1 MSRARVLLILG
12 PYLPNEIK
20 MIILRYFPSEQ
31 IIYFA
36 KLYKFDRKKLSK
48 YVHIDYVSDIQDIV
62 YKNNTITPKH
72 FKIYY
77 EKFGKSP
84 PGTYFI
90 DGCDQQIEDVYRN
103 NGVAGLLDKYNN
115 WNWKEISLQAKLSD
129 EDLKREQID
138 KYKLLDILGEGSY
151 GIVYHAKH

>member
-48 YVHIDYVSDIQDIV
+48 YVHIDYVSDI
-62 YKNNTITPKH
+62 
-72 FKIYY
+72 
-77 EKFGKSP
+77 
-84 PGTYFI
+84 
-90 DGCDQQIEDVYRN
+90 
-103 NGVAGLLDKYNN
+103 
-115 WNWKEISLQAKLSD
+115 
-129 EDLKREQID
+129 
-138 KYKLLDILGEGSY
+138 
-151 GIVYHAKH
+151 